1 MRDFEIRKVN
11 DLGPLDG
18 GSTAAG
24 GTREASGAQPAAELG
39 TSREPL

>member
-1 MRDFEIRKVN
+1 MD

-24 GTREASGAQPAAELG
+24 AAAATSSGASEASGAQPAAELG
-39 TSREPL
+39 TLREPL